1 MSAREAFRPIAAV
14 EGEAPGSP
22 SPAIEPAA
30 QPLVSICI
38 SAYNVERFLAE
49 SLGSILAQT
58 YRKIEVILID
68 NGSADRTYELAQ
80 ALADD
85 RVRCLRVPENL
96 GGYQAMNKVA
106 RMARGE
112 LVAVYHSDDYYE
124 PQIVAKEAAYLQAHP
139 EIGAVF
145 CLDHFMAEDGRV
157 FGGAKLPREFAGKQ
171 SLGYEEIFRFI
182 LRNKNVLFCCPTF
195 MARREVLES
204 VGLFDPET
212 YGIGA
217 DLEMWLRIARRFPVA
232 ILNERLMRYRVGKHQ
247 WSARD
252 RHLRTEPDRYF
263 SVMDHY
269 LEQDGWLKRL
279 SPGDSIEY
287 AFHRC
292 DDDTFRA
299 ANLVVL
305 GDLAGAKELL
315 RRPYPWHTLRNGIR
329 RRKLRLLALRAL
341 LFAGLGLGAA
351 RPLAKILRHIG
362 P

>member
-1 MSAREAFRPIAAV
+1 MSTKETRLDVGVFPDQL
-14 EGEAPGSP
+14 GGPFQQGTDM
-22 SPAIEPAA
+22 AA
-30 QPLVSICI
+30 QPLVSVCMA
-38 SAYNVERFLAE
+38 AYNVEPFVAE
-49 SLGSILAQT
+49 SLESVLAQT
-58 YRKIEVILID
+58 YRKIEVVLID
-68 NGSADRTYELAQ
+68 DGSTDRTYEVAHSF
-80 ALADD
+80 ADD

-96 GGYQAMNKVA
+96 GGYQAMNRVI

-112 LVAVYHSDDYYE
+112 LVAVYHSDDRYE
-124 PQIVAKEAAYLQAHP
+124 PQILAKEVAFLQSHP
-139 EIGAVF
+139 DVGAVF
-145 CLDHFMAEDGRV
+145 CLVHFMNAAGRI
-157 FGGAKLPREFAGKQ
+157 FGGVSLPPKFVGKQ
-171 SLGYEEIFRFI
+171 SLSYEEIFPFL
-182 LRNKNVLFCCPTF
+182 LRNKNILLCCPTF

-269 LEQDGWLKRL
+269 LEEDEWLKRL
-279 SPGDSIEY
+279 SPSDLSEY

-299 ANLVVL
+299 ANLVIL
-305 GDLAGAKELL
+305 GDAAGARELL
-315 RRPYPWHTLRNGIR
+315 ARPFPWHTLRNGIR
-329 RRKLRLLALRAL
+329 RRKLRLIVLRSLLLGALS
-341 LFAGLGLGAA
+341 LGAA
-351 RPLAKILRHIG
+351 RPLARLLRHIG

>member
-1 MSAREAFRPIAAV
+1 MNTERTLRPISTV
-14 EGEAPGSP
+14 PGEAVVGPHAGARFAS
-22 SPAIEPAA
+22 E
-30 QPLVSICI
+30 PLVSICM

-49 SLGSILAQT
+49 SLGSVLAQT
-58 YRKIEVILID
+58 YQKIEVILID
-68 NGSADRTYELAQ
+68 DGSADRTYEVAQ

-85 RVRCLRVPENL
+85 RVRCLRVPVNL

-124 PQIVAKEAAYLQAHP
+124 PQIVAKEVAYLQAHP
-139 EIGAVF
+139 EVGAVF
-145 CLDHFMAEDGRV
+145 CLAHFMDEQGHI
-157 FGGAKLPREFAGKQ
+157 FGGVSLPREFAGKQ
-171 SLGYEEIFRFI
+171 SLGYEGAFPFI
-182 LRNKNVLFCCPTF
+182 LRNKNVIFCCPTF
-195 MARREVLES
+195 MARREVLEA

-212 YGIGA
+212 YGIAA

-252 RHLRTEPDRYF
+252 RHLRTEPERYF
-263 SVMDHY
+263 AVMDHF
-269 LEQDGWLKRL
+269 LEQDGWFKRL
-279 SPGDSIEY
+279 SPGDLAEY

-292 DDDTFRA
+292 DDDMFRA

-305 GDLAGAKELL
+305 GDLAGARELL
-315 RRPYPWHTLRNGIR
+315 EQPYPWRTLRNGIR

-341 LFAGLGLGAA
+341 LFAGLGLGAT